1 MFERIKAKMVT
12 ELVSH
17 KAFDI
22 LKAIDPSSPFT
33 ITEAQ
38 IKLTSL
44 LGEEVTPKSVGA
56 HHQYI
61 NGEAEDATCAICGSN
76 EVEQAPEC
84 CWN

>member
-1 MFERIKAKMVT
+1 MVR
-12 ELVSH
+12 ELLSH

-22 LKAIDPSSPFT
+22 LKRIDPSSPLT

-38 IKLTSL
+38 AELTSL
-44 LGEEVTPKSVGA
+44 LVIEVQPKSVGA

-61 NGEAEDATCAICGSN
+61 NGEAEEATCAICGSN
-76 EVEQAPEC
+76 EAEEAPEC